1 MCVDF
6 LPEIRHTAVADFNC
20 RPIKDL
26 VEDVVCWNSSSRIL
40 KNDRPT
46 LVARF
51 LLNGGL
57 YQMTL
62 LRRFFLEDDG
72 KSTFA
77 SSSFQ
82 TCLLSSVLSFFL

>member
-1 MCVDF
+1 MRFVG
-6 LPEIRHTAVADFNC
+6 
-20 RPIKDL
+20 
-26 VEDVVCWNSSSRIL
+26 NSLSRIL

-72 KSTFA
+72 RDDCDEKE
-77 SSSFQ
+77 
-82 TCLLSSVLSFFL
+82 SV